1 MNTVSESNK
10 PMRVL
15 ITGGA
20 GFFGLHMANKLANQ
34 GHHVELLDIAV
45 FNTEEY
51 PHGVKFH
58 TGDVRD
64 VRLLYRILEGMD
76 AVIHAAAALPLWKAE
91 DIFSTNREGTLR
103 VLEAAR
109 QRNVA
114 RFVMISST
122 AVYGVPEKHPILEDD
137 PRVGV
142 GPYGISKIQAEQICE
157 RYREMGMHVTI
168 IRPKTFIGVGRL
180 GVFQILFDWVHN
192 GNRIPMIGSGKNR
205 YQLLEV
211 EDLTDAVVL
220 ALTGPARAANDTF
233 NVGAR
238 RFNTVREDMQ
248 ALCDEAGNGARVLP
262 TPAGPVKF
270 ALKVFNVL
278 GLSPL
283 YPWVYATADKDSFV
297 STEKIEKALGWNP
310 AYSNA
315 EALIRSYQWYLEHY
329 REVEGA
335 SGVTHRVAWDQGI
348 LRVFRRI
355 LS

>member
-1 MNTVSESNK
+1 
-10 PMRVL
+10 MRVL

-20 GFFGLHMANKLANQ
+20 GFFGLHMATKLANQ

-51 PHGVKFH
+51 PAGVIFH

-64 VRLLYRILEGMD
+64 VKLLYKLCEGMD
-76 AVIHAAAALPLWKAE
+76 AVVHAAAALPLWKPA
-91 DIFSTNREGTLR
+91 DIFSTNREGTLM

-109 QRNVA
+109 QCGVERV
-114 RFVMISST
+114 VQISST

-142 GPYGISKIQAEQICE
+142 GPYGIAKIQAEEICE
-157 RYREMGMHVTI
+157 RYREMGQQVTI
-168 IRPKTFIGVGRL
+168 IRPKTFIGIGRL

-192 GNRIPMIGSGKNR
+192 GNRIPIIGSGTNH

-211 EDLTDAVVL
+211 EDLVDSVIL
-220 ALTGPARAANDTF
+220 ALTGPKEAANDTF

-238 RFNTVREDMQ
+238 QFDTVYEDVQ
-248 ALCDEAGNGARVLP
+248 ALCEYAGNGARVMT
-262 TPAGPVKF
+262 TPAGPIKF
-270 ALKVFNVL
+270 SLEVFNKL

-297 STEKIEKALGWNP
+297 STEKIERALGWEP
-310 AYSNA
+310 HYSNA

-329 REVEGA
+329 KEVEGA

-348 LRVFRRI
+348 LRVFRKI